1 MLSLSLASSVS
12 SESGLSELK
21 RSLERSGRSD
31 LDKLNDSALIWSE
44 TSNLLHDLTDD
55 GVPTGEEYNQ
65 LSGGIAYFGLIIP
78 VGFLTIGVVKN
89 LSILLI
95 SIRVALNASV
105 YQISS
110 WSALC

>member
-1 MLSLSLASSVS
+1 MS
-12 SESGLSELK
+12 
-21 RSLERSGRSD
+21 
-31 LDKLNDSALIWSE
+31 I
-44 TSNLLHDLTDD
+44 T
-55 GVPTGEEYNQ
+55 
-65 LSGGIAYFGLIIP
+65 YFGLITP